1 MDKKKI
7 YSTWFL
13 VPAMAV
19 FTVFFLIPLLL
30 SLYFSLTIWNFDEV
44 KFCGLQNFK
53 MFFSERPLNTGVKNT
68 LIYAVLTCGAKV
80 VLGFLIGVFLTS
92 SIKTKNLLR

>member
-44 KFCGLQNFK
+44 KF
-53 MFFSERPLNTGVKNT
+53 
-68 LIYAVLTCGAKV
+68 
-80 VLGFLIGVFLTS
+80 
-92 SIKTKNLLR
+92 

>member
-30 SLYFSLTIWNFDEV
+30 SLYFS
-44 KFCGLQNFK
+44 
-53 MFFSERPLNTGVKNT
+53 
-68 LIYAVLTCGAKV
+68 
-80 VLGFLIGVFLTS
+80 VFHTAIQVYIFVYLS
-92 SIKTKNLLR
+92 LSYVGEALD